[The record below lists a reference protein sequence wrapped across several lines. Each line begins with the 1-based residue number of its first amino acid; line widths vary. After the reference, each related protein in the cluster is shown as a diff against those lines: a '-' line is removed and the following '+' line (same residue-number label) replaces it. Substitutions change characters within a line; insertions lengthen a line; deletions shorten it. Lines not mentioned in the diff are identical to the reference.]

1 MIERVNNA
9 AVQAGRDP
17 SEITLVAATKM
28 NDAERV
34 QAAIEAGIRVCG
46 ENRVQE
52 LQEKYEQN
60 AYDGADLQFIGT
72 LQTNK
77 VKYLIGK
84 VSLIQSVGSV
94 HLGEAIAKEAEKR
107 GVCQDILLE
116 VNIGR
121 EAAKSG
127 LPPEELHDAIVKLS
141 AKKSLHI
148 RGLMAI
154 PPVADEK
161 TKNSNY
167 FTEMRQV
174 FIDILTKK
182 YDNVDMDYLSMG
194 MTNDFET
201 AIACGA
207 PEFRPLVSLHTSRF
221 FSSTPIFKRY
231 RDISLAMALEHGSR
245 RHGDLW
251 QTAVSDRFALK
262 HKEELGMGSIKGF
275 IDWVK
280 GSELEDDYEDEM
292 PRQRNEE
299 PAMDSEPS
307 SYNRRSYDRSY
318 DSDAQDAP
326 QVRRHDRSDKV
337 VNINT
342 TTQLAVVLVKPDRF
356 ETAVLRMQTKARSR
370 RLQTA
375 PILSHPTMLILWAI

>member
-1 MIERVNNA
+1 M
-9 AVQAGRDP
+9 
-17 SEITLVAATKM
+17 
-28 NDAERV
+28 
-34 QAAIEAGIRVCG
+34 CF

-207 PEFRPLVSLHTSRF
+207 NMVRVGTAIFGKRPYQIVS
-221 FSSTPIFKRY
+221 P
-231 RDISLAMALEHGSR
+231 
-245 RHGDLW
+245 
-251 QTAVSDRFALK
+251 
-262 HKEELGMGSIKGF
+262 
-275 IDWVK
+275 
-280 GSELEDDYEDEM
+280 
-292 PRQRNEE
+292 
-299 PAMDSEPS
+299 
-307 SYNRRSYDRSY
+307 
-318 DSDAQDAP
+318 
-326 QVRRHDRSDKV
+326 
-337 VNINT
+337 
-342 TTQLAVVLVKPDRF
+342 
-356 ETAVLRMQTKARSR
+356 
-370 RLQTA
+370 
-375 PILSHPTMLILWAI
+375 

>member
-1 MIERVNNA
+1 MTEQEKKELQERVKSVIERVNNA

-121 EAAKSG
+121 EAAKKRS
-127 LPPEELHDAIVKLS
+127 S
-141 AKKSLHI
+141 ARRTARCNRKIERKK
-148 RGLMAI
+148 
-154 PPVADEK
+154 VASYPRIDG
-161 TKNSNY
+161 NS
-167 FTEMRQV
+167 
-174 FIDILTKK
+174 
-182 YDNVDMDYLSMG
+182 
-194 MTNDFET
+194 
-201 AIACGA
+201 
-207 PEFRPLVSLHTSRF
+207 SRC
-221 FSSTPIFKRY
+221 R
-231 RDISLAMALEHGSR
+231 
-245 RHGDLW
+245 
-251 QTAVSDRFALK
+251 
-262 HKEELGMGSIKGF
+262 
-275 IDWVK
+275 
-280 GSELEDDYEDEM
+280 
-292 PRQRNEE
+292 
-299 PAMDSEPS
+299 
-307 SYNRRSYDRSY
+307 
-318 DSDAQDAP
+318 
-326 QVRRHDRSDKV
+326 
-337 VNINT
+337 
-342 TTQLAVVLVKPDRF
+342 
-356 ETAVLRMQTKARSR
+356 
-370 RLQTA
+370 
-375 PILSHPTMLILWAI
+375 

>member
-1 MIERVNNA
+1 MTEQEKKELQERVKSVIERVNNA

-121 EAAKSG
+121 EENKSG
-127 LPPEELHDAIVKLS
+127 VMPEQLEELLCQIAELDGILVK
-141 AKKSLHI
+141 
-148 RGLMAI
+148 GLMAI
-154 PPVADEK
+154 PPICESSQK
-161 TKNSNY
+161 ISEFFNKMHNI
-167 FTEMRQV
+167 
-174 FIDILTKK
+174 FIDISQKK
-182 YDNVDMDYLSMG
+182 LDNIDMNILSMG
-194 MTNDFET
+194 MS
-201 AIACGA
+201 A
-207 PEFRPLVSLHTSRF
+207 
-221 FSSTPIFKRY
+221 
-231 RDISLAMALEHGSR
+231 
-245 RHGDLW
+245 
-251 QTAVSDRFALK
+251 
-262 HKEELGMGSIKGF
+262 
-275 IDWVK
+275 
-280 GSELEDDYEDEM
+280 DYYE
-292 PRQRNEE
+292 
-299 PAMDSEPS
+299 
-307 SYNRRSYDRSY
+307 
-318 DSDAQDAP
+318 
-326 QVRRHDRSDKV
+326 
-337 VNINT
+337 
-342 TTQLAVVLVKPDRF
+342 
-356 ETAVLRMQTKARSR
+356 AVLAGANMVRVGSALFGARNY
-370 RLQTA
+370 T
-375 PILSHPTMLILWAI
+375 